1 MKTKAS
7 APHPYVPGTAPA
19 ERRGMLDALGF
30 DRIENLYSSVPARL
44 RLKGKLDLP
53 VGIPSE
59 VDLARHIGDLT
70 AHDRRIALHQCFR
83 GAGCWP
89 HAVPAM
95 CVEIINRAEFR
106 TAYWG
111 NQYTDHGKYQAFF
124 EYASLLG
131 ELLEHDAVSL
141 PSYDWGNAAAIAL
154 RMATRITGRRQ
165 IVVVGEIGLQR
176 RQIIHMAVGPDFQII
191 DVPFDSET
199 GFVDMGRLGAA
210 VGSNTAAVYFE
221 CPSFLGVMDPSCPEM
236 CALAH
241 HHGAL
246 AVAGVDPISLGV
258 VAPPAS
264 YGADITVGDL
274 QPLGVP
280 MQCGSGQ
287 AGFIASSDDE
297 RIVREYPTFLI
308 GLTPTVVE
316 GEHGFGFVA
325 WERTSFVRRDEG
337 KDFAGTTTTLWA
349 IAAAVYL
356 ALAGPDG
363 LRDVGTG
370 IIQGSRY
377 AAQQLAT
384 IPGVRSPYL
393 SGPCFKEFV
402 VNFDATGMTVEEVNR
417 KLLERGILGG
427 HDLSGEV
434 PSLGQSMLLCVTEVH
449 RQGDIDGLVVAI
461 AETVDGRQ

>member
-1 MKTKAS
+1 
-7 APHPYVPGTAPA
+7 
-19 ERRGMLDALGF
+19 MLEALGF
-30 DRIENLYSSVPARL
+30 GQIDDLYSSVPARL
-44 RLKGKLDLP
+44 RFKGKLNLP
-53 VGIPSE
+53 AGFPSE
-59 VDLARHIGDLT
+59 TDLARHIGDLT
-70 AHDRRIALHQCFR
+70 ARDRRIPLNQCFR

-95 CVEIINRAEFR
+95 CVEIVNRAEFR

-154 RMATRITGRRQ
+154 RMATRITGRSQ
-165 IVVVGEIGLQR
+165 VVVVGEIGIQR
-176 RQIIHMAVGPDFQII
+176 RQIVRMAAGTDVQIVE
-191 DVPFDSET
+191 VPFDPTT

-210 VGSNTAAVYFE
+210 VGSSTAAVYFE

-236 CALAH
+236 CELAH

-246 AVAGVDPISLGV
+246 AVAGVDPISLGI
-258 VAPPAS
+258 VAPPGS

-308 GLTPTVVE
+308 GLTPTVVK

-363 LRDVGTG
+363 LRDLGTG
-370 IIQGSRY
+370 IVQGARY
-377 AAQQLAT
+377 AAGQLAK
-384 IPGVRSPYL
+384 IAGIRSPQL
-393 SGPCFKEFV
+393 SGSFFKEFV
-402 VNFDATGMTVEEVNR
+402 LSLDGTGKTVEQVNR
-417 KLLERGILGG
+417 KLIERGILGG
-427 HDLSGEV
+427 HDLTAEV

-449 RQGDIDGLVVAI
+449 RQSDIDALVGAI
-461 AETVDGRQ
+461 AEIVDGRR